1 MESRRQC
8 KTIRFI
14 GANEVVIVPIRLNY
28 CGGSAVAMDVEKF
41 SVSTKLS
48 KVLVGPISIS
58 MQEYVLTYVLAQFY
72 AYQAKGHCYGTESIE
87 MNWLKIENMRHSS

>member
-48 KVLVGPISIS
+48 KVLVD
-58 MQEYVLTYVLAQFY
+58 T
-72 AYQAKGHCYGTESIE
+72 
-87 MNWLKIENMRHSS
+87 